1 MKILFITDLH
11 GHFDA
16 LAKLPAADMLL
27 VGGDFTNF
35 GSPEEFQAAMRLVEA
50 CFPNFL
56 SVAGNL
62 DPGEEADHILAGAG
76 HLIGTAVQ
84 IVNGLRMMGV
94 SGSHVCP
101 RPTPYEWDD
110 EARCAALASLPL
122 SRVDILV
129 THAPPYG
136 FGADVI
142 PNGMHVGSKYV
153 KRLAELT
160 SPIVHLCGHIHEASG
175 VFAENGAVLVNPGAF
190 GDEGNYALLE
200 LPCNGCPV
208 VTLGKA
214 VEGK

>member
-16 LAKLPAADMLL
+16 LAKLPTADVLL

-35 GSPEEFQAAMRLVEA
+35 GSPEEFQAAVRLVEA
-50 CFPNFL
+50 RFPSFRG
-56 SVAGNL
+56 VAGNL
-62 DPGEEADHILAGAG
+62 DPGEDADHVLAAAG
-76 HLIGTAVQ
+76 HLLGTTVQ
-84 IVNGLRMMGV
+84 TVNGIRMMGV

-110 EARCAALASLPL
+110 ESRSQLLDELTLPH
-122 SRVDILV
+122 VDVLI

-142 PNGMHVGSKYV
+142 PSGVHVGSQYI
-153 KRLAELT
+153 KRLAEMTLPT
-160 SPIVHLCGHIHEASG
+160 VHLCGHIHEASG

-190 GDEGNYALLE
+190 GDEGNYALME
-200 LPCNGCPV
+200 LPCDGRPM

-214 VEGK
+214 IEKK